1 MNNFIIFEKDF
12 KERLKTL
19 IKYYN
24 SNITDEILKIRI
36 LEIMLII
43 EGKDATT

>member
-12 KERLKTL
+12 KERLKGL
-19 IKYYN
+19 LKYYK
-24 SNITDEILKIRI
+24 SDITDEMLKIRI

-43 EGKDATT
+43 EGKDATP

>member
-12 KERLKTL
+12 KERLKAL
-19 IKYYN
+19 LKYYN
-24 SNITDEILKIRI
+24 QNITDEMLKIRI

-43 EGKDATT
+43 EGKNATP